1 MRLGIS
7 SYTYVWAA
15 GVPGYPRPK
24 EPLTAAG
31 LLATATD
38 LDVDV
43 VQIADNLPLDR
54 LSSGEIDELAS
65 QARDRKLQLEVGTC
79 GIERGHL
86 RTYLKLAASLHSPL
100 VRVVI
105 DTDTSQPSPN
115 DIVASLQA
123 VLPEFA
129 AANVCLAIENHD

>member
-15 GVPGYPRPK
+15 RVPGYPAPGKPLTAAGLHTYVWAARVPGYPAPGK
-24 EPLTAAG
+24 PLTAAG
-31 LLATATD
+31 LLEKAAE
-38 LDVDV
+38 LGVDV

-54 LSSGEIDELAS
+54 LSSAEIDELAS
-65 QARDRKLQLEVGTC
+65 QARDRKLRLEVGTC
-79 GIERGHL
+79 GIEPGHL
-86 RTYLKLAASLHSPL
+86 RTYLNLAASLHSPL

-115 DIVASLQA
+115 
-123 VLPEFA
+123 
-129 AANVCLAIENHD
+129 